1 MEPPIRISY
10 NVYWVLPEN
19 SINRFHNPS
28 LRSRQNK
35 RYDCHMN
42 KTYEGNRSC
51 FTAILYVRLGKASLL
66 YKGMYMK
73 CVSKCYQE
81 IEYDHIV
88 TVSCKSERKQH
99 ERIYRDTVW
108 GEGYRNITD
117 WPGEV
122 TDITFPVSDYEL
134 SDLSEKQ

>member
-1 MEPPIRISY
+1 MKPPYWIGD
-10 NVYWVLPEN
+10 NVYRIFPEN
-19 SINRFHNPS
+19 SMYSFQYSS
-28 LRSRQNK
+28 LRSCQNK

-42 KTYEGNRSC
+42 KTYEGNRSRL
-51 FTAILYVRLGKASLL
+51 TTILYVRLGIASLL

-73 CVSKCYQE
+73 CIGKGNQE
-81 IEYDHIV
+81 IEYDHVV

-99 ERIYRDTVW
+99 ERIYRDAVW
-108 GEGYRNITD
+108 GEGYRNISD
-117 WPGEV
+117 WSGKV